1 MRRWPQ
7 DRVRA
12 TLAAALCLTALP
24 GPAAE
29 PAAGRVEAQACA
41 VCRGALG
48 LSVTPDTP
56 NLAGQPASYVATRPR
71 ACRSGKRAHE
81 AMVVMAEPL
90 GDDDIRELA
99 DAYASLV
106 VEVKSPP

>member
-24 GPAAE
+24 GHSAE
-29 PAAGRVEAQACA
+29 PVAGRVEAQACA
-41 VCRGALG
+41 VCHGALG
-48 LSVTPDTP
+48 LSVTSDTP
-56 NLAGQPASYVATRPR
+56 SRVGQPAPFAATQLR
-71 ACRSGKRAHE
+71 ANRSGKRAHE
-81 AMVVMAEPL
+81 VMAVMAEPL